1 MASARTWKYGQMPS
15 VYIPRS
21 QQDLSHNVLTSMSI
35 GKLYPID
42 WFETLPNDSI
52 ACDQV
57 NVSRLTS
64 SFIRPVYGDIYLD
77 TYHFYV
83 PYRILYDKWESIFG
97 DSNPSQYTEPE
108 YAFVP
113 FVDGSSN
120 VVRGS
125 VADYLGL
132 PVGIQGGYYSILP
145 FRAFALVYNEF
156 FRNENIQDQVLV
168 QKGETAASEV
178 INGNAWAPNNYT
190 GLLPSVNKFRDYFT
204 SCLPSP
210 QKGEPVTFGVQGKAP
225 INTTATEAFTF
236 DESLALYPPS
246 GTGTGQGY
254 FPAFVSAGPDRSL
267 VLSTDKG
274 VTTLNEAHTIT
285 GSNMYADLSKATQI
299 NVNDFRAAVAAQRVL
314 ERDAIFGTRYPE
326 YLRGHWNVFIDE
338 DTIQWPV
345 YLGGGRT
352 TLDQIQVA
360 QTSSSASESAT
371 DTPLATLSAYT
382 WSTARSRFRRK
393 VKEHGMILTV
403 ACLRYKHM
411 YQQGLD
417 RKWTRK
423 MREDFYDPLYAT
435 IGMQPVYTYE
445 LYGTTATASKK
456 NVFGYQEAWM
466 TYRVLPNKVTGQ
478 MRSDNKAENLDVYH
492 FADNYSSAPT
502 LSDSFIKETPTF
514 VDRSLTV
521 PSTSMD
527 QFVLWFNFRIKAV
540 RNIIVSSY
548 PGLVDHH

>member
-1 MASARTWKYGQMPS
+1 MATARTWKYGQMPS

-42 WFETLPNDSI
+42 WFETLPGDSI

-77 TYHFYV
+77 TYHFYL

-108 YAFVP
+108 YSDVP
-113 FVDGSSN
+113 FVVASSN

-132 PVGIQGGYYSILP
+132 PIGLQGGHYSVLP

-156 FRNENIQDQVLV
+156 FRNENIQDEILV
-168 QKGETAASEV
+168 QKGETALSEV
-178 INGNAWAPNNYT
+178 VNANAWAPNNYT
-190 GLLPSVNKFRDYFT
+190 GMLPSVNKFRDYFT

-225 INTTATEAFTF
+225 INTSATESYDF
-236 DESLALYPPS
+236 DEVLKLYPAN
-246 GTGTGQGY
+246 
-254 FPAFVSAGPDRSL
+254 FPTDNSFHQVFVSGNIDRTL
-267 VLSTDKG
+267 VANPLNGETI
-274 VTTLNEAHTIT
+274 VTAHGFN
-285 GSNMYADLSKATQI
+285 GSNMYADLSQATQI

-360 QTSSSASESAT
+360 QTSSPASESET

-382 WSTARSRFRRK
+382 WSTARSRFRRR

-423 MREDFYDPLYAT
+423 TREDFYDPLYAT
-435 IGMQPVYTYE
+435 VGMQPVYTYE
-445 LYGTTATASKK
+445 LYGTGNTAQQKG
-456 NVFGYQEAWM
+456 VFGYQEAWM
-466 TYRVLPNKVTGQ
+466 SYRVLPNKVTGQ
-478 MRSDNKAENLDVYH
+478 MRSSDLDNLDVYH

-502 LSDSFIKETPTF
+502 LSDSFIEETPVF

-521 PSTSMD
+521 DSTKMD
-527 QFVLWFNFRIKAV
+527 QFVLWFNFRVKAV
-540 RNIIVSSY
+540 RNVIVSSY